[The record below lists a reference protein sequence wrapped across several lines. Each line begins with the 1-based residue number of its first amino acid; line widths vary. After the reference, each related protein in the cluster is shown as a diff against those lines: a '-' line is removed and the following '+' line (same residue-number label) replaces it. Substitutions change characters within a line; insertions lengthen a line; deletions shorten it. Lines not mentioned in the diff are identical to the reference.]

1 MYPNMHIAVLVV
13 VISNLLLHTCC
24 VFLQIREGEP
34 EITLVVRMVS
44 TVGNYDY
51 VLDWEFLRSGSI
63 KVGVRFF
70 E

>member
-1 MYPNMHIAVLVV
+1 VNSLCFGFV
-13 VISNLLLHTCC
+13 
-24 VFLQIREGEP
+24 QIRNGEP
-34 EITLVVRMVS
+34 EISLVVRMVA

-70 E
+70 CQNL